1 MRKRSCIITN
11 IVLLGWFFL
20 DMVGL
25 YFGELYLVTRSWKDD
40 GIFFLIFLI
49 SLLLFIFKERVGR
62 YILTIWLSI
71 WLVTQFLS
79 HELFTI
85 IGGGEGKIR
94 YFEGSIKL
102 INSDILYIPYLY
114 HIILHV
120 LILIALVTTLLYSS
134 SLKNKIYMTKS

>member
-1 MRKRSCIITN
+1 
-11 IVLLGWFFL
+11 
-20 DMVGL
+20 MVGL

-49 SLLLFIFKERVGR
+49 SLLLFIFKERVGK
-62 YILTIWLSI
+62 YILAIWLGI
-71 WLVTQFLS
+71 WLVTQLLS

-102 INSDILYIPYLY
+102 INSNTLYIPDLY

-120 LILIALVTTLLYSS
+120 LILIALITTLLYSIT
-134 SLKNKIYMTKS
+134 LEKKTYMTKS

>member
-1 MRKRSCIITN
+1 MRKKSCVIAN

-25 YFGELYLVTRSWKDD
+25 YFGELYLVTRSWKED

-49 SLLLFIFKERVGR
+49 SLLLFIFKEQVGK
-62 YILTIWLSI
+62 YILTIWLGI
-71 WLVTQFLS
+71 WLVAQFLS

-85 IGGGEGKIR
+85 IGGGEGKMR
-94 YFEGSIKL
+94 YFEGAVKL
-102 INSDILYIPYLY
+102 INSNTLYIPDLY

-120 LILIALVTTLLYSS
+120 LILIALITTLLY
-134 SLKNKIYMTKS
+134 LKAIKEKAYITKS

>member
-102 INSDILYIPYLY
+102 INSDILYIPDLY

-134 SLKNKIYMTKS
+134 SLKNKSAVVPD

>member
-1 MRKRSCIITN
+1 MRKRYCIIAN

-25 YFGELYLVTRSWKDD
+25 YFGEFYLVTRSWKED
-40 GIFFLIFLI
+40 GIFFLISLI
-49 SLLLFIFKERVGR
+49 SLLLFIFKERVGK
-62 YILTIWLSI
+62 YILTIWLGI
-71 WLVTQFLS
+71 WLAIQFFS

-85 IGGGEGKIR
+85 IGGGEGKVR

-102 INSDILYIPYLY
+102 INSNILYIPDLY

-120 LILIALVTTLLYSS
+120 LILIALVTTLIYSKA
-134 SLKNKIYMTKS
+134 LKKKIYINKF

>member
-25 YFGELYLVTRSWKDD
+25 YFGELYLVNRSWKDD

-102 INSDILYIPYLY
+102 INSDILYIPDLY

>member
-25 YFGELYLVTRSWKDD
+25 YFGGELYLVTRSWKDD

-102 INSDILYIPYLY
+102 INSDILYIPDLY

-134 SLKNKIYMTKS
+134 SLKIRFI

>member
-1 MRKRSCIITN
+1 
-11 IVLLGWFFL
+11 
-20 DMVGL
+20 
-25 YFGELYLVTRSWKDD
+25 
-40 GIFFLIFLI
+40 
-49 SLLLFIFKERVGR
+49 
-62 YILTIWLSI
+62 LSI

-102 INSDILYIPYLY
+102 INSDILYIPDLY

>member
-1 MRKRSCIITN
+1 M
-11 IVLLGWFFL
+11 VFL

-25 YFGELYLVTRSWKDD
+25 YFGGELYLVTRSWKDD

-102 INSDILYIPYLY
+102 INSDILYIPDLY

>member
-1 MRKRSCIITN
+1 MRKRSCIIAN

-49 SLLLFIFKERVGR
+49 SLLLFIFKERVGK
-62 YILTIWLSI
+62 YILAIWLGI
-71 WLVTQFLS
+71 WLVTQLLS

-102 INSDILYIPYLY
+102 INSNTLYIPDLY

-120 LILIALVTTLLYSS
+120 LILIALITTLLYSIT
-134 SLKNKIYMTKS
+134 LEKKTYMTKS

>member
-1 MRKRSCIITN
+1 
-11 IVLLGWFFL
+11 
-20 DMVGL
+20 MVGL

-102 INSDILYIPYLY
+102 INSDILYIPDLY

>member
-102 INSDILYIPYLY
+102 INSDILYIPDLY

>member
-1 MRKRSCIITN
+1 MRKRSCIIAN

-20 DMVGL
+20 DMVGV
-25 YFGELYLVTRSWKDD
+25 YFGELYLVTRSWRDD

-49 SLLLFIFKERVGR
+49 SLLLFIFKERVGK
-62 YILTIWLSI
+62 YILAIWLGI
-71 WLVTQFLS
+71 WLVTQLLS

-102 INSDILYIPYLY
+102 INSNTLYIPDLY

-120 LILIALVTTLLYSS
+120 LILIALVTTLLYSIT
-134 SLKNKIYMTKS
+134 LEKKTYMTKS

>member
-11 IVLLGWFFL
+11 IVLLGWFCL

-102 INSDILYIPYLY
+102 INSDILYIPDLY

>member
-1 MRKRSCIITN
+1 M
-11 IVLLGWFFL
+11 VFL

-102 INSDILYIPYLY
+102 INSDILYIPDLY

>member
-102 INSDILYIPYLY
+102 INSDILYIPDLY

-120 LILIALVTTLLYSS
+120 RILIALVTTLLYSS